1 MTTSLGSALPG
12 FAAARATP
20 EQPAANGKKDN
31 AGFGKILHGEAS
43 PARPERH
50 PTTEAGS
57 REQRWGKLAANLAGH
72 GGKAEPTSAD
82 TGKIVSAKVPTAKI
96 GKADLEAKDNLEAK
110 SHKDDADAEETA
122 PDADAVPLQ
131 DHLPLLIAFHDLRH
145 FSTST
150 KASGRDA
157 ANGESPSDP
166 ALDAQA
172 PLSKT
177 YRSKSTT
184 GNQVLET
191 KSKPE
196 QVSIVDGPLTE
207 LDGQLPS
214 ADGVASSTPKRD
226 TVVTA
231 QKLPEATT
239 ADVPGVQS
247 KHTAPVMKSIED
259 VQSSLRPE
267 AGKQS
272 LSATRIDIVSQQSV
286 PAPPQSPISQAA
298 LNVVNAI
305 AADGGPQK
313 ALPASSAATQLAS
326 PVAVPTHVLKIELHP
341 AELGMVTANLRLSGE
356 QLSIELKPATHDA
369 YRRLSADSEAIVK
382 SLRGLGF
389 EVDKVTILQ
398 PSVAVPAAA
407 RTDATAPLPAAS
419 GRDPSSFQPG
429 NPGGGNSGA
438 GGQQS
443 GQQSAGN
450 RNDDAQDYGRGT
462 SPSRERAG
470 GDMFI

>member
-12 FAAARATP
+12 FAAARATA
-20 EQPAANGKKDN
+20 EQPAANGKNDD
-31 AGFGKILHGEAS
+31 AGFGKMLRGDTDT
-43 PARPERH
+43 ARPKRQ

-57 REQRWGKLAANLAGH
+57 REQRWSKLAAGLAGH
-72 GGKAEPTSAD
+72 SGKAEPTSAEP
-82 TGKIVSAKVPTAKI
+82 GKTVSGKVPTVKI
-96 GKADLEAKDNLEAK
+96 GKDDLEAKAN
-110 SHKDDADAEETA
+110 KDDADAEETT
-122 PDADAVPLQ
+122 ADAAPLQ
-131 DHLPLLIAFHDLRH
+131 DDLSLLIAFHDLRH
-145 FSTST
+145 FSTSA

-157 ANGESPSDP
+157 ATGESPSEP
-166 ALDAQA
+166 ALDGQA
-172 PLSKT
+172 PLPKT
-177 YRSKSTT
+177 YRSKSSA
-184 GNQVLET
+184 GREALET
-191 KSKPE
+191 MSKPE
-196 QVSIVDGPLTE
+196 QASIVDGPLTD
-207 LDGQLPS
+207 LDGKFATSPGAAS
-214 ADGVASSTPKRD
+214 AAPKRD
-226 TVVTA
+226 NTVA
-231 QKLPEATT
+231 ARKLPDAPA

-247 KHTAPVMKSIED
+247 KHTASAMRSIED

-272 LSATRIDIVSQQSV
+272 LSAARIDVVSEQSF

-298 LNVVNAI
+298 LNVINAI
-305 AADGGPQK
+305 AADSGPQK
-313 ALPASSAATQLAS
+313 ALSASSAAAQLAG

-341 AELGMVTANLRLSGE
+341 AELGMVTAHLRLSGE
-356 QLSIELKPATHDA
+356 QLSIELKPETHDA

-398 PSVAVPAAA
+398 PSVAIPATN
-407 RTDATAPLPAAS
+407 RTDATAPLPAAA

-429 NPGGGNSGA
+429 SPGGGNGGA
-438 GGQQS
+438 GGQQP

-470 GDMFI
+470 GDIFI